1 MVKKT
6 LELPRMRGI
15 QDLLSINMDVES
27 PTTTISID
35 KIRLPAKQ
43 ARRYFDVEK
52 LNHLAQS
59 IQEHGILQPLLV
71 RPFSGVSG
79 EYELVAGERRLRAA
93 QIIGLK
99 EVPIISKDLSDIQR
113 SQITLLEN
121 LQREDLSPLE
131 ETEGI
136 LELLGIQLDVA
147 PSDIISILNQAAN
160 NKRRNLELTENVFRQ
175 IETIEKVFS
184 TIGKFSAESFR
195 TSRLPL
201 LNLPGDLLDV
211 LRQGKLE
218 YTKARVI
225 AQVKDEGKRNELIN
239 KAISDNLSLNEIK
252 QLLKI
257 SKSAETTI
265 EETLRTRYTGIAK
278 RLKNTK
284 VWEDVKKTKKLEKLL
299 KDLEELLD

>member
-1 MVKKT
+1 M
-6 LELPRMRGI
+6 
-15 QDLLSINMDVES
+15 
-27 PTTTISID
+27 
-35 KIRLPAKQ
+35 
-43 ARRYFDVEK
+43 
-52 LNHLAQS
+52 
-59 IQEHGILQPLLV
+59 
-71 RPFSGVSG
+71 
-79 EYELVAGERRLRAA
+79 
-93 QIIGLK
+93 
-99 EVPIISKDLSDIQR
+99 
-113 SQITLLEN
+113 
-121 LQREDLSPLE
+121 
-131 ETEGI
+131 
-136 LELLGIQLDVA
+136 
-147 PSDIISILNQAAN
+147 
-160 NKRRNLELTENVFRQ
+160 TENVFRQ

-211 LRQGKLE
+211 LRQGKLQ
-218 YTKARVI
+218 YTKAKVI

-284 VWEDVKKTKKLEKLL
+284 VWEDVNKTKKLEKLL